1 MECPEP
7 RPKLVLGW
15 PVSGTCR
22 PIRRRRRPGLASRAE
37 PELRSPQVATAAQLL
52 HGRFLTPLAFAL
64 VYSIRLAGRART
76 QAQICRWCYAR
87 GSNSAGEVTFAMELA
102 VSGVIGLLFGSVIAW
117 LGLRSRTAGLSAR
130 LTFTEKE
137 LAAEKARLA
146 RLQQDS
152 TELLI
157 GKARAESALQAERKT
172 STEKVELVTRASEE
186 LRNAFKAMAA
196 DALKSNNLSFL
207 VLARENLE
215 RFQTEARGDLE
226 NRQKAVVDLVTP
238 VRDSLNKV
246 DAQIQQLEVER
257 GKAYSA
263 LHTQVQSLITT
274 QKELQSETGNLV
286 RALRTPNVRGR
297 WGEIQLR
304 RVVEIAGMLSYCDF
318 TEQQSVTTETGRLR
332 PDLVV
337 KLPGGKNVVVDA
349 KTPLQAFL
357 DAFETTDEETRR
369 ACLANHARQV
379 RSHMRTLSDKRY
391 WEQFDPTPEFVV
403 MFLPGETFFSA
414 ALEQDPGLIE
424 QGVLQRVIPAS
435 PTTLIALL
443 KAINYGWHQEK
454 RGGNVTKISD
464 LGKELHDRLRLL
476 AGHIT
481 SVGTGLDR
489 AVESYKKA
497 VGSLESR
504 GLVSARKFA
513 ELGASVADDIPELEP
528 IETTARALSFD
539 WDDQD
544 DLPPESAEKKR
555 KAG

>member
-1 MECPEP
+1 
-7 RPKLVLGW
+7 
-15 PVSGTCR
+15 
-22 PIRRRRRPGLASRAE
+22 
-37 PELRSPQVATAAQLL
+37 
-52 HGRFLTPLAFAL
+52 
-64 VYSIRLAGRART
+64 
-76 QAQICRWCYAR
+76 
-87 GSNSAGEVTFAMELA
+87 MELGI
-102 VSGVIGLLFGSVIAW
+102 SGVIGLLFGSLIAW
-117 LGLRSRTAGLSAR
+117 LVLRSRTAALSAR
-130 LTFTEKE
+130 LSLMEKE
-137 LAAEKARLA
+137 LTAEKAGLA
-146 RLQQDS
+146 RLQQAH
-152 TELLI
+152 TELVA
-157 GKARAESALQAERKT
+157 GKARAESALEAERKT
-172 STEKVELVTRASEE
+172 SNDKLELVTRASEE
-186 LRNAFKAMAA
+186 LRNAFKAMAS

-207 VLARENLE
+207 VLAKESLE

-226 NRQKAVVDLVTP
+226 NRQKAVADLVAP

-246 DAQIQQLEVER
+246 DAQIQQMEVAR
-257 GKAYSA
+257 GDAYGELRA
-263 LHTQVQSLITT
+263 QVQSLITT

-318 TEQQSVTTETGRLR
+318 TEQESVTTESGRLR

-337 KLPGGKNVVVDA
+337 KLPGGKHVVVDA

-379 RSHMRTLSDKRY
+379 RDHMKTLSGKNY
-391 WEQFDPTPEFVV
+391 WEQFEATPEFVV

-424 QGVLQRVIPAS
+424 HGVLNRVIPAS

-443 KAINYGWHQEK
+443 KAVNYGWNQEK
-454 RGGNVTKISD
+454 LTRNAQQISA

-481 SVGTGLDR
+481 AVGTGLDR
-489 AVESYKKA
+489 AVESYNKA

-504 GLVSARKFA
+504 VLVSARKFA

-539 WDDQD
+539 WDED
-544 DLPPESAEKKR
+544 DGPEAAEDER

>member
-1 MECPEP
+1 ME
-7 RPKLVLGW
+7 
-15 PVSGTCR
+15 
-22 PIRRRRRPGLASRAE
+22 PG
-37 PELRSPQVATAAQLL
+37 V
-52 HGRFLTPLAFAL
+52 
-64 VYSIRLAGRART
+64 I
-76 QAQICRWCYAR
+76 
-87 GSNSAGEVTFAMELA
+87 
-102 VSGVIGLLFGSVIAW
+102 GVIGLLFGSVIAW
-117 LGLRSRTAGLSAR
+117 LALRSRTAALNAR
-130 LTFTEKE
+130 LSLMEKE
-137 LAAEKARLA
+137 LAAGKADLA
-146 RLQQDS
+146 RLQQAH
-152 TELLI
+152 TELVA
-157 GKARAESALQAERKT
+157 GKARLESALESERKT
-172 STEKVELVTRASEE
+172 NDEKMELVIHASERASED
-186 LRNAFKAMAA
+186 LRNAFKAMAS
-196 DALKSNNLSFL
+196 DALKSNNSSFL
-207 VLARENLE
+207 VIAEETLK
-215 RFQTEARGDLE
+215 RFQSQARGDLE
-226 NRQKAVVDLVTP
+226 ARQKAVADLVAP

-246 DAQIQQLEVER
+246 DAQIQQMEVAR
-257 GKAYSA
+257 GDAYGELRA
-263 LHTQVQSLITT
+263 QVQSLIAT
-274 QKELQSETGNLV
+274 QRELQSETGNLV

-318 TEQQSVTTETGRLR
+318 TEQESVTTETGRLR

-379 RSHMRTLSDKRY
+379 RDHMKTLSGKNY

-443 KAINYGWHQEK
+443 KAVAYGWNQEK
-454 RGGNVTKISD
+454 LARNAQQISA

-481 SVGTGLDR
+481 QVGTGLDR
-489 AVESYKKA
+489 AVESYNKA

-504 GLVSARKFA
+504 VLVSARKFA

-528 IETTARALSFD
+528 IETTARALSFE
-539 WDDQD
+539 WDED
-544 DLPPESAEKKR
+544 DALPGATEDER

>member
-1 MECPEP
+1 M
-7 RPKLVLGW
+7 G
-15 PVSGTCR
+15 
-22 PIRRRRRPGLASRAE
+22 PG
-37 PELRSPQVATAAQLL
+37 V
-52 HGRFLTPLAFAL
+52 
-64 VYSIRLAGRART
+64 I
-76 QAQICRWCYAR
+76 
-87 GSNSAGEVTFAMELA
+87 
-102 VSGVIGLLFGSVIAW
+102 GVIGLLFGSLIAW
-117 LGLRSRTAGLSAR
+117 LVLRSRTATLHAR
-130 LTFTEKE
+130 LSLMEKE
-137 LAAEKARLA
+137 LAVEKADLA
-146 RLQQDS
+146 RLQQAY
-152 TELLI
+152 TELVA
-157 GKARAESALQAERKT
+157 GKARLESALESERRT
-172 STEKVELVTRASEE
+172 SNEKVELVTRASEE
-186 LRNAFKAMAA
+186 LRNAFKAMAS

-207 VLARENLE
+207 VLARESLE

-226 NRQKAVVDLVTP
+226 NRQKAVVDLVAP

-246 DAQIQQLEVER
+246 DAQIQHLEVER

-263 LHTQVQSLITT
+263 LYTQVQSLITT

-332 PDLVV
+332 PDVVV

-379 RSHMRTLSDKRY
+379 RDHMKTLAGKNY

-424 QGVLQRVIPAS
+424 QGVLNHVIPAS

-443 KAINYGWHQEK
+443 KAVAYGWNQEK
-454 RGGNVTKISD
+454 LARNAQQISL

-476 AGHIT
+476 TTHIT
-481 SVGTGLDR
+481 AMGTGLDR
-489 AVESYKKA
+489 AVESYNKT

-504 GLVSARKFA
+504 VLVSARKFA
-513 ELGASVADDIPELEP
+513 ELGASVAEDIPELEP
-528 IETTARALSFD
+528 IETTSRALSFEWGD
-539 WDDQD
+539 EDS
-544 DLPPESAEKKR
+544 PEAAEEGR